1 MLACIAQVNHC
12 FTRAFYAGRLW
23 ISSVAQGILKLP
35 LSASVFAADCAYH
48 HVFIAELRNVM
59 PKEDVTPEAI
69 LEAVKKIEIVSE
81 LLDEKNKN
89 NLKMI
94 VEGKVSGGK
103 QIGPYA
109 RLLTYA
115 PGEAIMRQGEWGGNT
130 FYLSV
135 EGELDVHVADDA
147 GQQKKVGRIK
157 PGTCFGEMS
166 VLAGVPRN
174 ATIIVPANGAAAIVL
189 ELVRPALRLLRSL
202 KKFAERVDSTYR
214 IHGLGNAI
222 TRIQEDAG
230 ESLSATELVALAN
243 LAQFMAYGKHHV
255 LVEEGKPIE
264 KLFLI
269 RNGWVRRVR
278 GIPIYRDIT
287 EGTGPGALVPEDFLG
302 AGNCLG
308 LEALTGQA
316 TWQYSAALMAR
327 SEVLEIPLTELR
339 TDRELSEKILKSFS
353 EFSLADDDT
362 SLRERTDKGLL
373 AAAEKEIATGIVDA
387 VNLLVMDM
395 DLCIRCGNCSLA
407 CHKVHGQSRLLR
419 RGIHI
424 ERPIRPKSKATQHVL
439 SPSVCMHCK
448 DPECLTGCPTGAIFR
463 DPRGQVDIEPKT
475 CIGCFDC
482 ATQCP
487 YNAISMVP
495 RNGKTETPQDFLS
508 RMSSVFS
515 FKAPAPEPVVA
526 EGEDM
531 VAIKCNLC
539 ESTPLNPQGA
549 SRPAYSCEENCP
561 TGALVRVNPQE
572 YFGEIEKTLGL
583 VFRDQ
588 THAIG
593 RNIHKSDPIA
603 RLWQIGGA
611 LGTIIITAL
620 IAFAVWRFG
629 FGSQLG
635 GTWLTMRWVT
645 GLVGLLGIAGA
656 MTYSVRKPVY
666 RRRVGALRY
675 WMLAHVYLGVIAG
688 IVLLI
693 HGGSHGGGLL
703 TLTLMIAFD
712 LVILSGLFGLAC
724 YLGVPRIM
732 TSIEGD
738 PLLIEDLEARRQEL
752 STELGTILSK
762 CDDQLRQLIEKK
774 VQRRFRSIVYLLR
787 QYTRREE
794 LSALLA
800 KARLEFKSEMLGL
813 DDKTKR
819 NLLLQAIETAVTL
832 RRVEALIYL
841 HRLLRA
847 WIAPHVISTS
857 LMLALMIV
865 HIIQVVFFNV
875 R

>member
-1 MLACIAQVNHC
+1 
-12 FTRAFYAGRLW
+12 
-23 ISSVAQGILKLP
+23 
-35 LSASVFAADCAYH
+35 
-48 HVFIAELRNVM
+48 M
-59 PKEDVTPEAI
+59 PKEDVRPEAI
-69 LEAVKKIEIVSE
+69 LEAVKKIDIVSE
-81 LLDEKNKN
+81 LLDDKNKN

-109 RLLTYA
+109 RLLTYS
-115 PGEAIMRQGEWGGNT
+115 PGEVIMRQGEWGGNT

-135 EGELDVHVADDA
+135 DGELDVHVTDDA
-147 GQQKKVGRIK
+147 GQQKKVGRIR

-174 ATIIVPANGAAAIVL
+174 ATIIASDDAAAATVL

-202 KKFAERVDSTYR
+202 KKFAERVDGTYR
-214 IHGLGNAI
+214 IHGLGNTI
-222 TRIQEDAG
+222 TKMQDEAG
-230 ESLSATELVALAN
+230 GSLSPVELVSLAN
-243 LAQFMAYGKHHV
+243 VAQFMAYGKHHH

-269 RNGWVRRVR
+269 RSGWVRRMR
-278 GIPIYRDIT
+278 GVPIYQDVS
-287 EGTGPGALVPEDFLG
+287 EGAGPGGFVPEDFLG

-308 LEALTGQA
+308 LEALTGQS

-327 SEVLEIPLTELR
+327 SEVLEIPLAELSA
-339 TDRELSEKILKSFS
+339 DRELSNKILKAFS
-353 EFSLADDDT
+353 AFSLADDDT
-362 SLRERTDKGLL
+362 SLRERADKSML
-373 AAAEKEIATGIVDA
+373 AAAEKEISTGIVDG

-424 ERPIRPKSKATQHVL
+424 ERPLKPGSQATQHVL

-463 DPRGQVDIEPKT
+463 DPRGHVDIEPKT

-487 YNAISMVP
+487 YNAITMVP
-495 RNGKTETPQDFLS
+495 RNLQTQAPPDLVS
-508 RMSSVFS
+508 RVKSLVSFS
-515 FKAPAPEPVVA
+515 LPAPPPVA
-526 EGEDM
+526 SEGEDM

-539 ESTPLNPQGA
+539 ESTPLNPAGA

-583 VFRDQ
+583 IFRDQ

-593 RNIHKSDPIA
+593 RNIHKSDPTA
-603 RLWQIGGA
+603 RLWHIGGVA
-611 LGTIIITAL
+611 ATIAITILLWLA
-620 IAFAVWRFG
+620 ISHYG
-629 FGSQLG
+629 FRSHLA

-645 GLVGLLGIAGA
+645 GLIGLLGIAGA
-656 MTYSVRKPVY
+656 MTYPARKPVY
-666 RRRVGALRY
+666 RRRAGALRY
-675 WMLAHVYLGVIAG
+675 WLLAHVYLGVIAG
-688 IVLLI
+688 IVLLL

-703 TLTLMIAFD
+703 TSTLMVTFD

-724 YLGVPRIM
+724 YIIVPRIM

-738 PLLIEDLEARRQEL
+738 PLLIEDLEGRRDELRQEL
-752 STELGTILSK
+752 DKIVGK
-762 CDDQLRQLIEKK
+762 CDESLRQLIEKK
-774 VQRRFRSIVYLLR
+774 IRRRFNSFIYLLR

-819 NLLLQAIETAVTL
+819 NLLLRAIETTVTL

-857 LMLALMIV
+857 LMLALMCV
-865 HIIQVVFFNV
+865 HIVQVVFFNV